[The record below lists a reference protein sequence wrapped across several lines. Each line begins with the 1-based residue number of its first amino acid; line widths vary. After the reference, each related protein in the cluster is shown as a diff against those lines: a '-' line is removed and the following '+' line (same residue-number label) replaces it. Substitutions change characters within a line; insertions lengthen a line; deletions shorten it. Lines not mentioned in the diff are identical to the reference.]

1 MKIKTEYIKLS
12 QFLKL
17 AGFCDTG
24 GQVKIFLEDH
34 EVYVNGVK
42 ENRKGKKLVPGDE
55 VVVEGKKFVI
65 G

>member
-24 GQVKIFLEDH
+24 GQSKVFLE
-34 EVYVNGVK
+34 EAEITVNGVK
-42 ENRKGKKLVPGDE
+42 ENRKGKKLVPGDI
-55 VVVEGKKFVI
+55 VVVNGKKFVI